1 MQHVQVLREVKK
13 KSKRER
19 RNGVHSS
26 FNFTRKPHLIKLK
39 SESSPES
46 QGENFISARFQ
57 GCKAW
62 RDKKNVRHHN
72 LALIFSQ
79 EHVMLFFLTCL
90 ENPESGAIW
99 KDMLGRR
106 NINFI
111 LLNDEEKKIPKPFSF
126 KKVQLNLVM
135 IFLVTEKYVKE
146 SGRGGEGGGGKWKRR
161 RRRKFCRKKWKSKRK
176 KLPKG
181 IICKTKKKEK
191 FCWNKLFSEWH

>member
-111 LLNDEEKKIPKPFSF
+111 LLNDEEKKFP
-126 KKVQLNLVM
+126 NL
-135 IFLVTEKYVKE
+135 FL
-146 SGRGGEGGGGKWKRR
+146 
-161 RRRKFCRKKWKSKRK
+161 SKRFN
-176 KLPKG
+176 L
-181 IICKTKKKEK
+181 TWSW
-191 FCWNKLFSEWH
+191 FFS